1 MKIGLSSYSM
11 DNYMQSGEMTIL
23 DVMTFAK
30 EQGAE
35 HIELVPFGFTLV
47 DDQTGVFDEALIA
60 AAHSRW
66 INNGSIAKCQG
77 EFTASLADDI
87 LRKNFCVK

>member
-47 DDQTGVFDEALIA
+47 DDQTGVFDEDLIA
-60 AAHSRW
+60 AIRSKSA
-66 INNGSIAKCQG
+66 
-77 EFTASLADDI
+77 ELSLPLSNYAVLGD
-87 LRKNFCVK
+87 LLKPEEEAYRAEL

>member
-47 DDQTGVFDEALIA
+47 DDQTGSGKHIA
-60 AAHSRW
+60 IPPPVVSR
-66 INNGSIAKCQG
+66 
-77 EFTASLADDI
+77 
-87 LRKNFCVK
+87 